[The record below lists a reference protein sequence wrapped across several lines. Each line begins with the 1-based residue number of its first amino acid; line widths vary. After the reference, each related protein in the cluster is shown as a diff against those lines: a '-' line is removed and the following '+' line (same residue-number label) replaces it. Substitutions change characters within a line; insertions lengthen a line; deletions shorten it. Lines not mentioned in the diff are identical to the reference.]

1 MINFK
6 GNKGSA
12 AGTVVLF
19 AAVLVFV
26 VLPVMSVILEKNI
39 MLAKGQI
46 IKDAVD
52 ITNIASYTALKS
64 TISEKVIDINNT
76 KLYSVY
82 TSMLAKNLNLN
93 EDLTPKPNSVA
104 EGPVT
109 INSLIVYTSGF
120 PVVCPEGNTLVRPS
134 VHAVI
139 TVPVKPS
146 LYREVILSLLGRQY
160 IYLKIH
166 VDSDLPV
173 NN

>member
-1 MINFK
+1 MIFK
-6 GNKGSA
+6 SNKGSA

-26 VLPVMSVILEKNI
+26 IFPIVSVVIEKNI

-46 IKDAVD
+46 IKDAID
-52 ITNIASYTALKS
+52 ITNIASYTGLS
-64 TISEKVIDINNT
+64 SSISEGTIGVDNA

-93 EDLTPKPNSVA
+93 DDLTPKQNSVA

-109 INSLIVYTSGF
+109 IDSLIVYLSGF
-120 PVVCPEGNTLVRPS
+120 PLVCPDGNTLVRPS

-146 LYREVILSLLGRQY
+146 LYRQVILSLLGKQY

-166 VDSDLPV
+166 VDSDLPL